1 MASTQ
6 KSVHTMVL
14 DAGPILKNNPTVS
27 VLVAKCETLVTVPSV
42 LSEIRDVNAR
52 SRVETLLRP
61 FLTIRCPRSESIKF
75 VIDFSRRTG
84 DLPVLSKPDVQILAL
99 AYELELERNNGD
111 WRLRRTP
118 GQKVLNGSPP
128 KPQSD
133 SLGKAE
139 SASEWDSD
147 YQPPSDGPIFPAA
160 EESPTNAQGSADD
173 QKTDYEVSEVAEKV
187 AENVDNLQLEAFD
200 PELASDT
207 ELPQHGDAD
216 PSEEMPA
223 ELESESSDSDGW
235 ITPSNLKKQ
244 QAKDQN
250 ASTVPISD
258 DQVMQ
263 VATITT
269 DFAMQVRTSP
279 PETTTYN
286 LLSFVECTST
296 NRPKSS
302 YSLTTASPKHQ
313 DLHSTM
319 SCVFRKSQR

>member
-6 KSVHTMVL
+6 KSVHTLVL
-14 DAGPILKNNPTVS
+14 DAGPILKNDPTVS

-61 FLTIRCPRSESIKF
+61 VLTIRCPRSESIKF
-75 VIDFSRRTG
+75 VTDFSRRTG
-84 DLPVLSKPDVQILAL
+84 DLPVLSKPDIQILAL
-99 AYELELERNNGD
+99 TYELELERNNGD

-128 KPQSD
+128 KLQSD
-133 SLGKAE
+133 CWDKVE
-139 SASEWDSD
+139 SASELDSD
-147 YQPPSDGPIFPAA
+147 HQPTSDGPIFPAA
-160 EESPTNAQGSADD
+160 EKSPTNAQGGADD

-187 AENVDNLQLEAFD
+187 AEDVENHQLEAFG

-216 PSEEMPA
+216 PSGEMPA
-223 ELESESSDSDGW
+223 ELESESSDSNGW
-235 ITPSNLKKQ
+235 ITPLNLKKQ
-244 QAKDQN
+244 QAKGQN

-269 DFAMQVRTSP
+269 DFAMQVRTSL
-279 PETTTYN
+279 PETTNYN
-286 LLSFVECTST
+286 LLSVVECTSA

-302 YSLTTASPKHQ
+302 HSFTTASPKHQ
-313 DLHSTM
+313 DFHSTM

>member
-1 MASTQ
+1 M
-6 KSVHTMVL
+6 
-14 DAGPILKNNPTVS
+14 
-27 VLVAKCETLVTVPSV
+27 
-42 LSEIRDVNAR
+42 
-52 SRVETLLRP
+52 
-61 FLTIRCPRSESIKF
+61 
-75 VIDFSRRTG
+75 
-84 DLPVLSKPDVQILAL
+84 
-99 AYELELERNNGD
+99 
-111 WRLRRTP
+111 
-118 GQKVLNGSPP
+118 
-128 KPQSD
+128 
-133 SLGKAE
+133 GKAE

-147 YQPPSDGPIFPAA
+147 LQPPSDGPIFPAA
-160 EESPTNAQGSADD
+160 EESPTNAQGGADD

-187 AENVDNLQLEAFD
+187 AEKVAEDGDNLQLEASD

-207 ELPQHGDAD
+207 ELPQHGDVG
-216 PSEEMPA
+216 PSEEKLA

-250 ASTVPISD
+250 ASIVPISD
-258 DQVMQ
+258 DQAMQ

>member
-6 KSVHTMVL
+6 KSVHTIVL
-14 DAGPILKNNPTVS
+14 DAGPILKDDPTVS

-61 FLTIRCPRSESIKF
+61 FLTIRCPRSESMKF
-75 VIDFSRRTG
+75 VIDFSLRTG
-84 DLPVLSKPDVQILAL
+84 DLSVLSNPDVQILAL

-147 YQPPSDGPIFPAA
+147 LQLPSDGPIFPAA
-160 EESPTNAQGSADD
+160 EESPTNAQGGADD

-187 AENVDNLQLEAFD
+187 AEKVAEDGDNLQLEASD
-200 PELASDT
+200 PKLASDT
-207 ELPQHGDAD
+207 ELPQHGDAG
-216 PSEEMPA
+216 PSEEKPA

-250 ASTVPISD
+250 ASIVPISD

-263 VATITT
+263 VATITPEI
-269 DFAMQVRTSP
+269 AMQLRKSP
-279 PETTTYN
+279 PETTSDSGTSRPSFYDVMRVSKKSKVIRSRVSFTRD
-286 LLSFVECTST
+286 LLIS
-296 NRPKSS
+296 
-302 YSLTTASPKHQ
+302 
-313 DLHSTM
+313 DLQT
-319 SCVFRKSQR
+319 